1 MSAKGDYMQPVISVR
16 TLPSGIRSLLLLSV
30 WVGIQLLSQPAFAS
44 DQVLDWIAITNDTAI
59 ASNSNPLVTS
69 HIISQVSASVFD
81 AVNGIEPRYE
91 PLHVRLEAPR
101 QGSARAAAIQAAFAI
116 LIKSYPTLTPSLTAK
131 RDASI
136 AALSPGESAQ
146 AILAGVT

>member
-1 MSAKGDYMQPVISVR
+1 MQPVSSVR
-16 TLPSGIRSLLLLSV
+16 TLSSCIRYLFLISAC
-30 WVGIQLLSQPAFAS
+30 VGIQLLSQPAFAS

-59 ASNSNPLVTS
+59 ASSSNPLVTS

-101 QGSARAAAIQAAFAI
+101 HGSARATAIQAAFVI
-116 LIKSYPTLTPSLTAK
+116 LIKSYAAMKPSLTTKA
-131 RDASI
+131 
-136 AALSPGESAQ
+136 
-146 AILAGVT
+146 

>member
-1 MSAKGDYMQPVISVR
+1 MQPVTSVR
-16 TLPSGIRSLLLLSV
+16 TPPFYVRSLLLLSFC
-30 WVGIQLLSQPAFAS
+30 VGIPLVSQQAIAS

-59 ASNSNPLVTS
+59 ASKSNPLVTS
-69 HIISQVSASVFD
+69 HIISEVSAAVFD

-101 QGSARAAAIQAAFAI
+101 QGSARAAAIQAAFTI
-116 LIKSYPTLTPSLTAK
+116 LIKSYPAMTPSLTTK

-136 AALSPGESAQ
+136 AGS
-146 AILAGVT
+146 